1 MLHNIVH
8 QLLLDVENVNAYG
21 LFSFCIFFTFFTGVL
36 IWAFG
41 LKKNY
46 ISKMGDLPLDSGEK
60 SQNPNG
66 KI

>member
-1 MLHNIVH
+1 MLHNFVH

-21 LFSFCIFFTFFTGVL
+21 LFSFFIFFFFFTGVL
-36 IWAFG
+36 VWVFG

-46 ISKMGDLPLDSGEK
+46 INKMGDLPLDSGEK
-60 SQNPNG
+60 SQNSNG

>member
-8 QLLLDVENVNAYG
+8 QLLLEVENLNAYG
-21 LFSFCIFFTFFTGVL
+21 LFSFFIFFTFFAGVL
-36 IWAFG
+36 IWTFG

-46 ISKMGDLPLDSGEK
+46 INKMGDLPLEGGEK